1 MLIVSFHL
9 QRHMGNFLI
18 QVYGPCILLVVLS
31 WVSFWLNRE
40 ATADRVSLGITTVLT
55 MTFLGLEARTDLPKV
70 PYPTALDFFV
80 FLSFA
85 FIFATILQFAF
96 VHYFTKYGSGEC
108 YFMAEDSYSGSDTE
122 DDSRGFKDGR
132 DDEEEEECVEEEEE
146 EVEEINGRF
155 GGNSRTDQRTK
166 EQINMDVQLYEV
178 IPLSHCSVSSSSPVK
193 VPSYSLLDCFCVQSN
208 NSGIADSAKVT
219 PIRDGPSLIGGGGES
234 GGSIIVNVTFK
245 ISFFCVFSE
254 THSKVLFVPA
264 SAPQWTEASQP
275 KTEKEGHATI

>member
-1 MLIVSFHL
+1 
-9 QRHMGNFLI
+9 
-18 QVYGPCILLVVLS
+18 
-31 WVSFWLNRE
+31 
-40 ATADRVSLGITTVLT
+40 
-55 MTFLGLEARTDLPKV
+55 
-70 PYPTALDFFV
+70 
-80 FLSFA
+80 
-85 FIFATILQFAF
+85 
-96 VHYFTKYGSGEC
+96 
-108 YFMAEDSYSGSDTE
+108 MAEDSYSGSDTE

-178 IPLSHCSVSSSSPVK
+178 IPLSHCSVSYSSPVK

-208 NSGIADSAKVT
+208 NSSIADSAKVT

-234 GGSIIVNVTFK
+234 GGSIIVNLTFK
-245 ISFFCVFSE
+245 IRFFCVFSE